1 MKGNIAKRLL
11 RWYRKEGR
19 DLPWRRTNDPY
30 AIWVSEIMLQQTQVI
45 TVIPY
50 YERFMAAFPTV
61 ADLAQAPSGR
71 VLKVWEGLGYY
82 ARARN
87 LQKAASIISDQYNG
101 KVPEDIEALASL
113 PGIGRS
119 TAGAIVSI
127 AYGKKA
133 PILDGNVRRVLCR
146 LFAIRKN
153 PSLAPIQK
161 KLWDIS
167 EGLVPGKDPR
177 SFNQAL
183 MDLGAMVCTPKEP
196 ACPACCLRPL
206 CLAYQKGIQK
216 TLPVK
221 APARKTPHYHVAV
234 GVIWRKGK
242 ILITQRPPDGLLGG
256 LWEFPGGKLN
266 DGEPP
271 AKAVVREIWEELK
284 IAVSAKEPIGIVHHA
299 YSHFRITLHA
309 FHCRY
314 QSGALSTSNPHR
326 WVSPRKLNDYAF
338 PGANRKIIAVL
349 DESPAFPLGNRSPG
363 MVPPS

>member
-1 MKGNIAKRLL
+1 MERLLATRLL
-11 RWYRKEGR
+11 RWYKKEGR
-19 DLPWRRTNDPY
+19 DLPWRRTSDPY
-30 AIWVSEIMLQQTQVI
+30 AIWVSEIMLQQTQVA

-61 ADLAQAPSGR
+61 SDLAHAPLGT

-87 LQKAASIISDQYNG
+87 LRKAARIISDQYQG
-101 KVPEDIEALASL
+101 IMPEDIGALTSL

-153 PSLAPIQK
+153 PSLAPVQK
-161 KLWDIS
+161 KLWGLS
-167 EGLVPGKDPR
+167 EGLVPEKDPR

-183 MDLGAMVCTPKEP
+183 MDLGAMVCLPKDP
-196 ACPACCLRPL
+196 DCPACCLKPF

-216 TLPVK
+216 SLPIK
-221 APARKTPHYHVAV
+221 SPGKKIPHYHVAV
-234 GVIWRKGK
+234 GVIWKGK
-242 ILITQRPPDGLLGG
+242 KVLITQRPLEGLLGG
-256 LWEFPGGKLN
+256 LWEFPGGKLKE
-266 DGEPP
+266 GEPP
-271 AKAVVREIWEELK
+271 AIAVAREIQEELK
-284 IAVSAKEPIGIVHHA
+284 IAVSVENLIGIVRHA

-314 QSGALSTSNPHR
+314 RDGAPRTLNPYR
-326 WVSPRKLNDYAF
+326 WVSPGELDRFAF
-338 PGANRKIIAVL
+338 PAANRKIIAAL
-349 DESPAFPLGNRSPG
+349 K
-363 MVPPS
+363 

>member
-1 MKGNIAKRLL
+1 MKRDITKRLL

-19 DLPWRRTNDPY
+19 DLPWRRTDDPY
-30 AIWVSEIMLQQTQVI
+30 AIWVSEIMLQQTQVA

-61 ADLAQAPSGR
+61 ADLAYAPLGA

-87 LQKAASIISDQYNG
+87 LHRAAKMILERHQGTIPGEII
-101 KVPEDIEALASL
+101 ALISL

-127 AYGKKA
+127 AYGERA

-146 LFAIRKN
+146 LFAIRR
-153 PSLAPIQK
+153 APALVPVQQ
-161 KLWDIS
+161 KLWRLA
-167 EGLVPGKDPR
+167 ERLVPDRDPR

-196 ACPACCLRPL
+196 ACPSCCLSPL

-216 TLPVK
+216 TLPIK
-221 APARKTPHYHVAV
+221 TAARKTPHYHVAA

-242 ILITQRPPDGLLGG
+242 VLITQRPPEGLLGG
-256 LWEFPGGKLN
+256 LWEFPGGKLKE
-266 DGEPP
+266 GETPSD
-271 AKAVVREIWEELK
+271 AVVREIREELQ
-284 IAVSAKEPIGIVHHA
+284 IDVAVKGLISNMRHA

-309 FHCRY
+309 FHCCYVKGTPR
-314 QSGALSTSNPHR
+314 TSNPYR
-326 WVSPRKLNDYAF
+326 WVSPEELSQYPF
-338 PGANRKIIAVL
+338 PVANRKIITAL
-349 DESPAFPLGNRSPG
+349 KK
-363 MVPPS
+363 

>member
-1 MKGNIAKRLL
+1 MERLLATRLL
-11 RWYRKEGR
+11 RWYKKEGR
-19 DLPWRRTNDPY
+19 DLPWRRTSDPY
-30 AIWVSEIMLQQTQVI
+30 AIWVSEIMLQQTQVA

-61 ADLAQAPSGR
+61 SDLAHAPLGT

-87 LQKAASIISDQYNG
+87 LRKAARIISDQYQG
-101 KVPEDIEALASL
+101 IMPEDIGALASL

-153 PSLAPIQK
+153 PSLAPVQK
-161 KLWDIS
+161 KLWGLS

-196 ACPACCLRPL
+196 VCPSCCLSPL

-216 TLPVK
+216 SLPIK
-221 APARKTPHYHVAV
+221 SPGKKIPHYHVAV
-234 GVIWRKGK
+234 GVIWKGK
-242 ILITQRPPDGLLGG
+242 KVLITQRPLEGLLGG
-256 LWEFPGGKLN
+256 LWEFPGGKLKE
-266 DGEPP
+266 GEPP
-271 AKAVVREIWEELK
+271 AIAVAREIQEELK
-284 IAVSAKEPIGIVHHA
+284 IAVSVENLIGIVRHA

-314 QSGALSTSNPHR
+314 RDGAPRTLNPYR
-326 WVSPRKLNDYAF
+326 WVSPGELDRFAF
-338 PGANRKIIAVL
+338 PAANRKIIAAL
-349 DESPAFPLGNRSPG
+349 K
-363 MVPPS
+363 